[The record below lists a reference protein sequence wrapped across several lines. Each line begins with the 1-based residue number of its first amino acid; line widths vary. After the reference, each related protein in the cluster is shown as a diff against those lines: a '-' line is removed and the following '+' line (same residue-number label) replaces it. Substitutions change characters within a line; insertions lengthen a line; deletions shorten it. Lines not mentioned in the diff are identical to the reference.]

1 MKKWRT
7 VCRLLLIGWLV
18 KEGKGG
24 RNAYGGGLT
33 ASWPRRAHSFSRI
46 QRVRIHFSPL
56 PTSCGTAPS
65 AIRKREPPAGEALHN
80 LLHLIAY
87 PTTDKF
93 KHRNPQDSSHD

>member
-56 PTSCGTAPS
+56 PTAS
-65 AIRKREPPAGEALHN
+65 AACMELMSSEPLGSRDQN
-80 LLHLIAY
+80 MIAR
-87 PTTDKF
+87 PCLG
-93 KHRNPQDSSHD
+93 